1 MPRGNGSGPF
11 EQGAGPGRGMR
22 GGRQSAQGAGNPDW
36 LVNLVGTVVLALGSI
51 LFRSLT
57 RKLKGAPEKDAKT
70 GDENKSAN

>member
-36 LVNLVGTVVLALGSI
+36 LVNVVGTLTLALGSI
-51 LFRSLT
+51 VFRALA
-57 RKLKGAPEKDAKT
+57 RKLKSSPGKDAETERKEKS
-70 GDENKSAN
+70 EN

>member
-1 MPRGNGSGPF
+1 MPRGNGAGPF

-36 LVNLVGTVVLALGSI
+36 LVNVVGTLTLALGSI
-51 LFRSLT
+51 VFRALA
-57 RKLKGAPEKDAKT
+57 RKLKASPEKDAKT